1 MAIQELERGLTMQM
15 QSSWYER
22 IAAPRTSTCLACSRT
37 IPYYGD
43 LEELKAEQ
51 WRRSLCPSCVEHIP
65 FIEEVGCSSCGRH
78 IRCEDCQRQPL
89 QQYGLAYNRSVVQ
102 YQEHMKEWLALCKF
116 KGNQSIAFVMAGMMI
131 EQYMPLALTAKVN
144 KPTRSSS
151 DWWSM
156 LKEWWNPES
165 IIEYPDLVT
174 YVPSSLERLE
184 ERGFNQ
190 AELLAGT
197 LAKAWGRPL
206 LNCLDRTRDT
216 GKQSQQSRAGREQ
229 SLEGTFTWN
238 QAAFQGI
245 RFYMARQPKPY
256 LHILLVDD
264 VYTTGSTIRACA
276 RALQDGLR
284 ELHIQGMVSSYT
296 WARA

>member
-1 MAIQELERGLTMQM
+1 MADTGIGKGFNMQM

-22 IAAPRTSTCLACSRT
+22 IAASRTSTCLACGKT
-37 IPYYGD
+37 IPYYGEIAN
-43 LEELKAEQ
+43 LGAED
-51 WRRSLCPSCVEHIP
+51 WRRTLCTSCLEQIP
-65 FIEEVGCSSCGRH
+65 YIDEVGCSSCGRH

-89 QQYGLAYNRSVVQ
+89 QSYGLAYNRSVVQ
-102 YQEHMKEWLALCKF
+102 YHDHMKEWLAMCKY
-116 KGNQSIAFVMAGMMI
+116 KGDQSFARVMAGMMI
-131 EQYMPLALTAKVN
+131 ERYMPLALTAKVN
-144 KPTRSSS
+144 KPARSTS
-151 DWWSM
+151 DWWTM

-165 IIEYPDLVT
+165 IIEVPDLIT

-190 AELLAGT
+190 AELLAGY

-206 LNCLDRTRDT
+206 LSCLDRVRDM
-216 GKQSQQSRAGREQ
+216 GKQSQQSRAGREH
-229 SLEGTFTWN
+229 SLEGTFVWN
-238 QAAFQGI
+238 KEAFQGI
-245 RFYMARQPKPY
+245 RFYIARQPKPH

-276 RALQDGLR
+276 SALRDGLN
-284 ELHIQGMVSSYT
+284 EIHIQGMISSYT